1 MNIFLHCTNSNLPC
15 WVYLSLHCSFII
27 ATGATPWS
35 SYKDLHIVL
44 ISNNIL
50 CIFKSFILICLVLT
64 PFITFNQLVS
74 ICRCYCRYYPKTSGI
89 QFHFFFLSG
98 SPVELFTTNN
108 ELEASCVIQ
117 PRSQGFS
124 HFLREKPWGRGCCVI
139 LLEIS
144 GFLWS
149 PGDLPMVHSRQAGD
163 LCERKGSTQKLSC
176 GVLSRL

>member
-108 ELEASCVIQ
+108 ELAAS
-117 PRSQGFS
+117 
-124 HFLREKPWGRGCCVI
+124 CVI

-149 PGDLPMVHSRQAGD
+149 PGGLPRVHSRQVGD
-163 LCERKGSTQKLSC
+163 PCERQGSTQKLSC
-176 GVLSRL
+176 GVLNRL